1 MKKTLSIILSFLFV
15 LILLTNISCTTKAV
29 DQVTLNESSKLTS
42 GVSEIQKYGN
52 LVLTLTAQ
60 DLFDEGFEYG
70 DVVAIFLDDQL
81 IIAPFCTSY
90 SDVNVG
96 SLVLRDASG
105 TLILAINMGDF
116 ATYYGIATKEKFAD
130 GSYKWNLSNS
140 KSLEDISL
148 ELMMHKKGGY
158 KDEYLIHQLVRT
170 NERADYSSDE
180 VFANFREVE
189 GGKLGS
195 GALYRSSSPIN
206 NEIARASYADK
217 FVSSCGVKAVINLAD
232 NNDNILSY
240 ISASD
245 FDSSYYKSLF
255 DNGGVIALNLGVD
268 FKAEEFKNGLADGL
282 RFFANVE
289 GPYLVHCNEG
299 KDRAGFTS
307 ALLAA
312 LMGASYDEL
321 VKDYMTTYI
330 NYYHIKEGS
339 EQYEAVRKSNI
350 DTILQ
355 QIANVDSS
363 ADLSAIDYSL
373 AAENYIKAIGLS
385 DSEVSALKA
394 NLSVNY

>member
-1 MKKTLSIILSFLFV
+1 MKKILSILLIALLLF
-15 LILLTNISCTTKAV
+15 TTFSCVTKAPEQAV
-29 DQVTLNESSKLTS
+29 LEDSKIVKS

-52 LVLTLTAQ
+52 LVLTLCSQ
-60 DLFDEGFEYG
+60 DLLDKGFEYG
-70 DVVAIFLDDQL
+70 DVVAIYLDGQL
-81 IIAPFCTSY
+81 IVVPFCTNY

-96 SLVLRDASG
+96 SLVLRDAGS

-116 ATYYGIATKEKFAD
+116 ATYYGIAVKEKHSD
-130 GSYKWNLSNS
+130 GTYEWIINDG
-140 KSLEDISL
+140 KSLADITL
-148 ELMMHKKGGY
+148 ELSMHKKGGY

-189 GGKLGS
+189 GGNLGK

-217 FVSSCGVKAVINLAD
+217 FTSMCGVQAVINLAD
-232 NNDNILSY
+232 NNEGILSY
-240 ISASD
+240 IAQDD
-245 FDSSYYKSLF
+245 FNSPYYKTLF
-255 DNGGVIALNLGVD
+255 EDGKVIALNLGVD
-268 FKAEEFKNGLADGL
+268 FKAEEFKRGIAEGLK
-282 RFFANVE
+282 FFSTVK

-330 NYYHIKEGS
+330 NYYHVEENS

-350 DTILQ
+350 DTILAL
-355 QIANVDSS
+355 IANLDSS
-363 ADLSAIDYSL
+363 ADLASVDYSI
-373 AAENYIKAIGLS
+373 AAEAYIKSLGLS
-385 DSEVSALKA
+385 DAEISALKA
-394 NLSVNY
+394 NLSTNY